1 MKRNTTVIFSVLTG
15 LLFLMYVLYGIYFNA
30 IGANAESIMA
40 FFRITEG
47 QQGSIMTVQSVAAIA
62 LTIVLSLFGERMN
75 KLYGLLAGLA
85 VLGVAAAGIG
95 IMPLYT
101 TVGHGFGVYCA
112 FILLGGFGLITL
124 DLLMNGAVADLFPT
138 RKETLLP
145 VIHAFYGTG
154 AMLSPLF
161 VTWLA
166 NPAESVTFARPYLV
180 LGCLAVAASI
190 VSVIVMKK
198 AMPQTPYADR
208 EALRARRSE
217 NPAEIFKDGRA
228 WLMLI
233 GCMLYSCCQIGLSAW
248 LPQYALNVLHVEAEL
263 SNLMLTLYFLGALL
277 SRFLSP
283 LVYRKMAVKRFY
295 GLSLLASVAAFLGFL
310 FLPVPIWAKCIFVV
324 LVGLLQGAAV
334 PAQVILCCDLF
345 PTRSASAS
353 SLVIL
358 GISFAGLLS
367 PLVMGKLIERVGY
380 GLPMGLLCIC
390 VVLSVAVLKLVD
402 AISQRRSA

>member
-1 MKRNTTVIFSVLTG
+1 MKQKTTITFAILTG

-62 LTIVLSLFGERMN
+62 LTIVLSLFGERIN
-75 KLYGLLAGLA
+75 KLYGLLAGLS
-85 VLGVAAAGIG
+85 VLGVAAVAIG
-95 IMPLYT
+95 LMPQYT
-101 TVGHGFGVYCA
+101 ESGSGFGLYCA
-112 FILLGGFGLITL
+112 FILLGGFGLIAL

-145 VIHAFYGTG
+145 IIHAFYGTG

-166 NPAESVTFARPYLV
+166 NPELPVTFARPYLV
-180 LGCLAVAASI
+180 LGVLAVIASI
-190 VSVIVMKK
+190 VSLVVMKR
-198 AMPQTPYADR
+198 AMPETPYADK
-208 EALRARRSE
+208 EALRARRNE
-217 NPAEIFKDGRA
+217 NPVEIFKDGRA
-228 WLMLI
+228 WLMLL
-233 GCMLYSCCQIGLSAW
+233 GCTLYSCCQIGLSAW
-248 LPQYALNVLHVEAEL
+248 LPQYALDEL
-263 SNLMLTLYFLGALL
+263 QVGMEVSNLMLTLYFLGALL

-295 GLSLLASVAAFLGFL
+295 GYSLLASAAMFLCFL
-310 FLPVPIWAKCIFVV
+310 FLPAPIGVKCVLVV

-334 PAQVILCCDLF
+334 PAQIILCCDLF

-353 SLVIL
+353 SLAIL
-358 GISFAGLLS
+358 GISFASLLS
-367 PLVMGKLIERVGY
+367 PLIMGKLIERVGY
-380 GLPMGLLCIC
+380 GLPMVLLAVC
-390 VVLSVAVLKLVD
+390 VVLSVLVLGVVD
-402 AISQRRSA
+402 RIGRKKS